1 MPLAM
6 ASVGEKRIIKSF
18 TGDEQMKRHLSD
30 MGLMPGEQVEILGEC
45 PAGLILLV
53 KGVRLALNRGLAQR
67 IMVA

>member
-6 ASVGEKRIIKSF
+6 VSVGEKKTIREFHGS
-18 TGDEQMKRHLSD
+18 DEIKRHLSD
-30 MGLMPGEQVEILGEC
+30 LGFIPGEQVEVLADT
-45 PAGLILLV
+45 PAGLILRV